1 MDILFDFQFLN
12 HSELVVDH
20 LFELVVLHQQ
30 LLQPLLQLFHLL
42 RVHPFV
48 VHRLMQKVHDLL
60 RTAVLMHIQI
70 VFQLG
75 HLSSLQ
81 L

>member
-30 LLQPLLQLFHLL
+30 LLQPLLQFFHLL

-75 HLSSLQ
+75 HLPSLQ